1 MKRAVRRPLNVY
13 AIAVLIVIAGAYLS
27 FELGRFR
34 AGYSLIDHRREVA
47 EWQRRLAEQAAEADE
62 LRSQVAILK
71 TGREIDDETYSQ
83 VKANLSDLQA
93 RIQAQEEELVFYRGI
108 VSPQDGVAGLRIQ
121 SLDVLPADG
130 ERRYSLRI
138 VLVQAI
144 VHSRRV
150 AGVVRLQLEGLRDG
164 QMTSYDVANLVAD
177 GDDYDMAYQ
186 FRYFQGLECDI
197 VLPVGFEPQRL
208 AVEIVPSEPRAEHQS
223 QSFEWTHVAR

>member
-1 MKRAVRRPLNVY
+1 MKRPARRPLYVY
-13 AIAVLIVIAGAYLS
+13 AIAAAIALAGAYLS

-47 EWQRRLAEQAAEADE
+47 DWQRRLAEQAAEADE

-71 TGREIDDETYSQ
+71 TSREIDDETYAQ

-144 VHSRRV
+144 GHSRR
-150 AGVVRLQLEGLRDG
+150 AGGVVKLQLEGLRDG
-164 QMTSYDVANLVAD
+164 QMTSLNVAD
-177 GDDYDMAYQ
+177 LVPEGDDYDMAYQ

-208 AVEIVPSEPRAEHQS
+208 DVEIVPSEPRGEHQS
-223 QSFEWTHVAR
+223 QSFEWAHVAR